1 MCGTMPKMPRKR
13 PDRYHHGDLSRSLLQ
28 EALRTIEKG
37 GVAALTLRSVGEK
50 LGVSRT
56 ALYRH
61 FADKSALLAAVAT
74 EGFRTLRH
82 ETQHAWDAQG
92 GGRKGFEAMGEAYV
106 RFAVAH
112 PSHYRVMFGGY
123 VRNAAP
129 DSDLASEGAGAFQ
142 VLVDAIVSQQRD
154 GLVRADNP
162 LELAQYIWA
171 NVHGIAMLA
180 IDGQLKQPIDDV
192 IRFANERM
200 RTGIESTGPRRRVE
214 RRRVES
220 RKSKVESPKSRVQEP
235 RWRVAESRIVES
247 APASAETRTGLEP
260 WVLAD
265 LPEAPAPIGLQ
276 WAKVV
281 GPGVIVLGLSL
292 GGGEFLL
299 GPTAFVR
306 YGMSLLW
313 ITLVAVFFQTIFNTE
328 LMRYTVATGEPVFTG
343 FMRTRPARAFW
354 AWLYVAMY
362 LLQVGWPYSAGL
374 SAGAIFFLATRR
386 IATPADAT
394 LIYQLGVGT
403 FLLCI
408 LLLMLGRRIERTLEL
423 LNWVMVVCIL
433 GGFLLLGLYFVP
445 GSTWAAAARRILRI
459 RSAAP
464 DVQLHAG

>member
-1 MCGTMPKMPRKR
+1 MPKMPRKR
-13 PDRYHHGDLSRSLLQ
+13 ADRYHHGDLSRSLLQ

-200 RTGIESTGPRRRVE
+200 RTGIESTGPKS
-214 RRRVES
+214 RRVES
-220 RKSKVESPKSRVQEP
+220 RKSEESEESRVQSP
-235 RWRVAESRIVES
+235 ESRV
-247 APASAETRTGLEP
+247 
-260 WVLAD
+260 
-265 LPEAPAPIGLQ
+265 
-276 WAKVV
+276 
-281 GPGVIVLGLSL
+281 
-292 GGGEFLL
+292 
-299 GPTAFVR
+299 
-306 YGMSLLW
+306 
-313 ITLVAVFFQTIFNTE
+313 
-328 LMRYTVATGEPVFTG
+328 
-343 FMRTRPARAFW
+343 
-354 AWLYVAMY
+354 
-362 LLQVGWPYSAGL
+362 
-374 SAGAIFFLATRR
+374 
-386 IATPADAT
+386 
-394 LIYQLGVGT
+394 
-403 FLLCI
+403 
-408 LLLMLGRRIERTLEL
+408 
-423 LNWVMVVCIL
+423 
-433 GGFLLLGLYFVP
+433 
-445 GSTWAAAARRILRI
+445 
-459 RSAAP
+459 
-464 DVQLHAG
+464 